1 MSITGMAWHPDLPGA
16 RTPYLAHPPVDRTR
30 TCTRTARVRVRVRT
44 YVRTYRTVASRRVDH
59 ASGRRGRAAIGGA
72 GPLFAQPI
80 ENTPTY

>member
-16 RTPYLAHPPVDRTR
+16 RTPYPAHPPVDRTR
-30 TCTRTARVRVRVRT
+30 TWTRTARVRVR
-44 YVRTYRTVASRRVDH
+44 VRTYRTVASRRVDH